1 MANPFQGK
9 NLCTECGKLIIQKPK
24 GGIRVTCSKN
34 CRSKRSRRKQK
45 EERDRQKAVKQA
57 QLLSDH
63 QAAVNDVVQGRV
75 PDVAN
80 GLIKEEMRPII
91 REAITDDV
99 LGAIK
104 TMVNLA
110 PQAVAALALDMKDPK
125 PAVRQKAYTLWF
137 QYTVGQQGLH
147 SPDKDGKSGDMTI
160 VFDMPRPPANGH
172 IEDAEIIEEAARVCE
187 NCGVSK
193 PESDFIESSDR
204 CKECQAALTDQIR
217 QRLGEGIES

>member
-1 MANPFQGK
+1 M
-9 NLCTECGKLIIQKPK
+9 
-24 GGIRVTCSKN
+24 
-34 CRSKRSRRKQK
+34 
-45 EERDRQKAVKQA
+45 KAVNQA
-57 QLLSDH
+57 NLLSEH
-63 QAAVNDVVQGRV
+63 QAAVNDVIQGRV

-80 GLIKEEMRPII
+80 GLIKEEMRPIV

-160 VFDMPRPPANGH
+160 VFDMPRPNTNGTSLA
-172 IEDAEIIEEAARVCE
+172 IDGPPLEAARVCE
-187 NCGVSK
+187 NCGVEK

-204 CKECQAALTDQIR
+204 CKECQATLTDQIR